1 LKIKREKEE
10 EEVRV
15 RREQQSQKEGIRKI
29 KKRNSQLRRKGGLE

>member
-1 LKIKREKEE
+1 LKIKREEEE

>member
-1 LKIKREKEE
+1 LKIKREKEK